1 MTEQEKRSTEA
12 EALATVQPGALAVQH
27 ELSIE
32 DVLAR
37 VAKVKAVMTK
47 VMREGD
53 HYGVIP
59 GTPKPTLF
67 KPGAEILL
75 LTFRLDPQY
84 ASVEEHDGSHLTVKS
99 VCTLWHIPTGNRLGS
114 GEGSCSTK
122 ESKYAYRRGSR
133 TCPRCS
139 KIETIIK
146 GKAEYGGGWVC
157 FGKKGGCGAKFKD
170 GDAAIEG
177 QNVDRVPNLDL
188 ADQYNTVLKMANKR
202 SLVAAVLNVT
212 AASEIFTQD
221 LEDAPRPEPVVVRPM
236 EPEVIEGEIVRID
249 EKEKEEK
256 NGFAVITPQQITR
269 FWAIA
274 NEHKWTKAQI
284 TDLIGGK
291 GFGSTKEILVSEY
304 EALIAALKARQPE
317 PRP

>member
-1 MTEQEKRSTEA
+1 MTEEKRSTEG
-12 EALATVQPGALAVQH
+12 EALATVQPASLAVQH

-37 VAKVKAVMTK
+37 VAKVKAVMAK

-84 ASVEEHDGSHLTVKS
+84 ASVEEYDGAHLTVKS
-99 VCTLWHIPTGNRLGS
+99 VCTLWHLSTGMRLGS

-122 ESKYAYRRGSR
+122 EAKYAYRRGSR
-133 TCPRCS
+133 TCPTCG
-139 KIETIIK
+139 KVETIIK
-146 GKAEYGGGWVC
+146 GKAEYGGGWLC
-157 FGKKGGCGAKFKD
+157 YGKKGGCGAKFKD
-170 GDAAIEG
+170 GDATIEA
-177 QNVDRVPNLDL
+177 QNVDRVPNPDL
-188 ADQYNTVLKMANKR
+188 PDLWNTVLKMANKR

-221 LEDAPRPEPVVVRPM
+221 MEDAPRTESVPRAAASTAA
-236 EPEVIEGEIVRID
+236 EPEVIEAEAIPI
-249 EKEKEEK
+249 EEE
-256 NGFAVITPQQITR
+256 FASITPQQVKR

-274 NEHKWTKAQI
+274 REHKWAEGEI
-284 TDLIGGK
+284 RDLIGAK
-291 GFGSTKEILVSEY
+291 GFGSTKEILASEY
-304 EALIAALKARQPE
+304 TGLIQRLKIRQPE
-317 PRP
+317 GQP